1 MTVADCPLY
10 VAIIG
15 EIGIA
20 SLAVTTSLT
29 INFLRKPSATKDII
43 GKFTLLKIGKSLV
56 VGEVSLYSK
65 GDDKAVAYV
74 VGTYSILSLK

>member
-56 VGEVSLYSK
+56 VGEFLYILKAMTKLLPMSLEHIQYSP
-65 GDDKAVAYV
+65 
-74 VGTYSILSLK
+74 